1 MIEKLLKQ
9 NFNIKKF
16 KSLSLNNKYL
26 YITFESTESISLED
40 LKSILN
46 IQIFEFQLKDKKYNL
61 IISYN

>member
-1 MIEKLLKQ
+1 MIEKILKE

-26 YITFESTESISLED
+26 YITFESNNQISLED

-46 IQIFEFQLKDKKYNL
+46 IQIFEFELKDKKYNL